1 MPECVRV
8 GPGDSFDVS
17 AIVNHRVEG
26 YRCDSFDKGMVVPRS
41 LRGVKNVQ
49 MPLFKPKR
57 KKRKTTAT
65 ASVKSCAAMPAAV
78 GVGSGSLLLLRT
90 HATDCGEMKISS
102 GQLGRACEKTVT
114 EKGKSAIF
122 PPFAAGKDSQRNLES
137 SVERRASSVRRRR
150 RRNQEGFS
158 VVFDPWAF
166 FQFRAFAS
174 LHRPV
179 SVYI

>member
-137 SVERRASSVRRRR
+137 SVERRAYEDEDEETKRVFRGVRSL
-150 RRNQEGFS
+150 G
-158 VVFDPWAF
+158 VPLI
-166 FQFRAFAS
+166 RAFAS
-174 LHRPV
+174 LHHPV